1 MSQSSLAAAR
11 KRRAP
16 TTTTNNVNPGMP
28 QAPSVSNITNQR
40 GVPIQTNAA
49 ASQMN
54 ANQGLTLPQVITLV
68 DQRLCAL
75 ETHVRQSIQ
84 KERELEETQP
94 AEENAIPNNIVE
106 VLDDFSERFE
116 TLAEELANLKNIVL
130 NLQSYTMEV
139 NKTLL
144 QERIRILGDDVSS
157 KIDLE
162 NESSSSS
169 SGQSLGV
176 NM

>member
-28 QAPSVSNITNQR
+28 QASSSVPTINNQR
-40 GVPIQTNAA
+40 GVPIQSGVA

-84 KERELEETQP
+84 KERELEESQS
-94 AEENAIPNNIVE
+94 AEENAIPNNITE
-106 VLDDFSERFE
+106 VLDEFHERFE
-116 TLAEELANLKNIVL
+116 TLAEELANLKNVVL
-130 NLQSYTMEV
+130 NLQSYTMDV

-144 QERIRILGDDVSS
+144 QERIRILGDDISP
-157 KIDLE
+157 KIDVE
-162 NESSSSS
+162 NDSSS
-169 SGQSLGV
+169 SGQSLGANV
-176 NM
+176 